1 MIIYTPYFSFS
12 SPDEDDLPEITT
24 YLLRLDKNAMY
35 HLGIEL
41 GLKQQ
46 QLKDMKETSDTF
58 RDDVIA
64 AWLRKEYKVSK
75 KGQPTWRILADDLST
90 PRVRQN
96 GIASEIEKNK
106 GLNH

>member
-1 MIIYTPYFSFS
+1 
-12 SPDEDDLPEITT
+12 
-24 YLLRLDKNAMY
+24 MY

-75 KGQPTWRILADDLST
+75 KGLPTWRILADALSI

-96 GIASEIEKNK
+96 GIASEIENNK
-106 GLNH
+106 GLNQ